1 MAEDLGYN
9 ELGSYGQETIS
20 TPELDRLARA
30 GMRFTDFYA
39 GNSVCSPSRAV
50 LLTGK
55 HSGHSAIR
63 GNAGYFGNDR
73 WEGVSLDKDEFTLG
87 EMLKGAGYQTA
98 FVGKWH
104 LDNPD
109 EVETWAWGHGF
120 DYAVQEQWTA
130 RFGEGNSLPIDCG
143 SMGIRSMCLTTISS
157 TTAKMNSAPI

>member
-9 ELGSYGQETIS
+9 ELGSYGQETIA

-39 GNSVCSPSRAV
+39 GNSVCSLSRAV

-55 HSGHSAIR
+55 QSGHSAIR
-63 GNAGYFGNDR
+63 DNAGYFGNDR

-87 EMLKGAGYQTA
+87 EMLKGAGYETA

-120 DYAVQEQWTA
+120 DCAVQEQWTA